1 VLQMQ
6 AETAFSERKA
16 LALPSYIRIHYDCQS
31 GRRWNRGR
39 TKTDYVRPVAD
50 DSSLSCWKYRKQARK
65 YMYTVILSSVRVDT
79 FKMEN
84 YLSIKY
90 FELVCLYPWIL
101 SAPYFIAICG
111 LSGCI
116 VSRWHDFRKNC

>member
-1 VLQMQ
+1 VCNLN
-6 AETAFSERKA
+6 ETVVCYKCRLRQRFQNGRHSHY
-16 LALPSYIRIHYDCQS
+16 PVCIRIHYYCQS

-39 TKTDYVRPVAD
+39 TKTDYVHPVAD
-50 DSSLSCWKYRKQARK
+50 DAGNIEKQARQ

-79 FKMEN
+79 FAMEK

-101 SAPYFIAICG
+101 SAPYFIVILWPVRMYEYC
-111 LSGCI
+111 
-116 VSRWHDFRKNC
+116 V